1 MNTLDIFVLATVALA
16 AIAGFRLG
24 FVSRVLSWIGLGVGL
39 WLGSRIVRLLLP
51 HVAIGSQTTL
61 LGITITALV
70 VPGLLGQWLGFVLG
84 RSIPIPPIVV
94 FRAIDRVLGACLAA
108 AGVMALLWLSLP
120 TLLGAPGTMS
130 SLASS
135 SLISQQLDD
144 HLPAAPDVV
153 YAIRNALATDSFP
166 DVFAA
171 LRPTPLVPAPP
182 ASSGL
187 SATLVERVAKSVVKI
202 EGESCRR
209 IQDGTGFVASVDT
222 IVTNAHVVAGDRE
235 VSVIRDD
242 GRHFSGRV
250 AAFDPENDL
259 AVLAVSGFDR
269 PPLPLGPDVTP
280 TGSVGGVFGHP
291 GGEPLRIAPFAV
303 ARTLTAEGLDIY
315 GTSPTSRRVLELG
328 ASLRKGDSG
337 SALISPSGEVVGVAF
352 AISRD
357 RPDVAYALAASE
369 VRALL
374 SSTNN
379 AAISTGPCLGG

>member
-1 MNTLDIFVLATVALA
+1 MNTLDFFVLAVVTLA
-16 AIAGFRLG
+16 AAAGFRLG

-51 HVAIGSQTTL
+51 HVSIGSQATL
-61 LGITITALV
+61 FGFTIAALI

-84 RSIPIPPIVV
+84 RMIPIPPIVA
-94 FRAIDRVLGACLAA
+94 FRAIDRLLGACVAA
-108 AGVMALLWLSLP
+108 AGVIVLLWLSLP
-120 TLLGAPGTMS
+120 TLLAAPGTMS

-135 SLISQQLDD
+135 SLLAQQLDQ

-153 YAIRNALATDSFP
+153 YAIRNALTTDSYP
-166 DVFAA
+166 DVFAS
-171 LRPTPLVPAPP
+171 LRPTPSLLAPP

-187 SATLVERVAKSVVKI
+187 SATLVERVARSVVKI

-222 IVTNAHVVAGDRE
+222 IVTNAHVIAGEKDI
-235 VSVIRDD
+235 SVIRDD
-242 GRHFSGRV
+242 GKRFPGRL
-250 AAFDPENDL
+250 AAFDPEHDL
-259 AVLAVSGFDR
+259 AVLVVPGFDR
-269 PPLPLGPDVTP
+269 EALPLGPDMTP
-280 TGSVGGVFGHP
+280 SGSVGGVFGHP

-315 GTSPTSRRVLELG
+315 GTSRSSRRVLELG

-337 SALISPSGEVVGVAF
+337 SALISPDGEVVGVAF

-357 RPDVAYALAASE
+357 KPDVGYALAPAE
-369 VRALL
+369 IRAVLM
-374 SSTNN
+374 SVG
-379 AAISTGPCLGG
+379 AAPSSTGPCLG